1 MGKIY
6 RTKIF
11 RRLFLSILTVTLV
24 NFAAMYAV
32 IFFRS
37 RALIDARE
45 LELADSYRQEV
56 SERLLD
62 WLKEQEE
69 SVVQLAENLAI
80 DLGSGLGESFFDRRI
95 NACANSQDSFSDVFS
110 VDAEGRMTHLSSA
123 GRTPRIDVADR
134 DYFRASMDGKV
145 FASGFFLERIHG
157 TLSLAVS
164 APIFAG
170 GEGARPVGIAV
181 GLLRFDE
188 VESVVTGLSGLAGL
202 GSVLVLDGESRRL
215 AGPTAAGIS
224 AGPLRTRAAVELA
237 ARRSGAA
244 KYLDAD
250 GKLAYGSY
258 GWLEG
263 LALGLVVELSAD
275 MARAP
280 LIDVLRFAS
289 IFMALIVA
297 ALTIDAWL
305 LSLSILK
312 PIGKLSDA
320 AEQLAKDQY
329 PDPLG
334 LHTGTELDGIGDCF
348 DRMALAIRDREFEL
362 KDSAARDSLTGLY
375 NHAKIEERLALELS
389 GRRKGDEERPA
400 LVMLD
405 LDHFKAVNDDYGH
418 AMGDEVL
425 RSVARALEATSREF
439 DFIGRYG
446 GEEFAVVLRGLGA
459 EGVARYCERLRA
471 AVAALVFDGPAA
483 GGFSV
488 TASLGW
494 ALCRPEGETPTELI
508 ARADAGLYAAK
519 ADGRDCAREG
529 PPAGGRSPLQ
539 NPTDRG

>member
-24 NFAAMYAV
+24 NFAAMYCV
-32 IFFRS
+32 IFL
-37 RALIDARE
+37 RARAFIDERE
-45 LELADSYRQEV
+45 LELAASYRQEV

-69 SVVQLAENLAI
+69 TVVHLAANLAI
-80 DLGSGLGESFFDRRI
+80 DLVSGLGESLFDRRI
-95 NACANSQDSFSDVFS
+95 NACADSQDSFSDVFS
-110 VDAEGRMTHLSSA
+110 ADAEGRMTHLSSA
-123 GRTPRIDVADR
+123 ARTPRIDVADR
-134 DYFRASMDGKV
+134 DYFRASMAGKV
-145 FASGFFLERIHG
+145 HASGFFLERIHG

-164 APIFAG
+164 APILAG
-170 GEGARPVGIAV
+170 GEGAKPVGIAV

-188 VESVVTGLSGLAGL
+188 VESVVAGLSELAGL

-224 AGPLRTRAAVELA
+224 AGPLRTLAAVELA

-275 MARAP
+275 RARAP
-280 LIDVLRFAS
+280 LLDVLRFAS

-305 LSLSILK
+305 LSLSLLR

-320 AEQLAKDQY
+320 AEQLAKDQF
-329 PDPLG
+329 PDPLA
-334 LHTGTELDGIGDCF
+334 LHTGTELDGIGACF
-348 DRMALAIRDREFEL
+348 DRMARAVRDREFEL

-405 LDHFKAVNDDYGH
+405 LDHFKSVNDTYGH

-425 RSVARALEATSREF
+425 RSVARALEAASRQA

-459 EGVARYCERLRA
+459 EGVARYCERLRG
-471 AVAALVFDGPAA
+471 AVAAIAFEGPAA

-519 ADGRDCAREG
+519 AEGRDRAREG
-529 PPAGGRSPLQ
+529 PPAAAPLQ
-539 NPTDRG
+539 KPTDRG